1 VEVKVQSG
9 TAFKISCIVKDA
21 IVCVRLDIARQ
32 MTKWNKAKRRTLKG
46 VGENGTGV
54 KLSLTPAETAGSN
67 KGKREDANGNKK
79 QNRIWAESAELLC
92 NIDLP

>member
-1 VEVKVQSG
+1 VEQGK
-9 TAFKISCIVKDA
+9 
-21 IVCVRLDIARQ
+21 
-32 MTKWNKAKRRTLKG
+32 KANFEG

-67 KGKREDANGNKK
+67 KGKKEDANGNKK